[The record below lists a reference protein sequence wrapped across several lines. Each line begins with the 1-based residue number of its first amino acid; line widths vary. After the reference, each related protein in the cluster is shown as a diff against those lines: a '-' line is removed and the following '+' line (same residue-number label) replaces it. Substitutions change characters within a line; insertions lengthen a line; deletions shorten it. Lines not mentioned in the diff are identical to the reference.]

1 MAEVGK
7 YNKLKVVKELE
18 FGLYL
23 DGEALGEILLPRRYV
38 PEDTKP
44 GDELEV
50 FLYFDSE
57 DRIIA
62 TTLKPYATV
71 GEFAYL
77 DVASTNRI
85 GAFLDWGLPKDLLV
99 PFREQ
104 RLEMQEGKY
113 YIVYIYLDDESGRIA
128 ASAKIDKFLDNTPV
142 EYSFNQQVDI
152 LIVQQTDL
160 GFKVVVNN
168 QHSGMIYTNEI
179 FTTVNKGDRLKAY
192 VKHIR
197 EDEKLDI
204 SLQELGYDGI
214 DGLSRTVMQK
224 IESAGG
230 RLMLS
235 DKSSSEEIAAI
246 FGCSKKSYKKAI
258 GALYK
263 ERIIKIN
270 PDSIELIKK
279 GAKQ

>member
-1 MAEVGK
+1 
-7 YNKLKVVKELE
+7 
-18 FGLYL
+18 
-23 DGEALGEILLPRRYV
+23 
-38 PEDTKP
+38 
-44 GDELEV
+44 
-50 FLYFDSE
+50 
-57 DRIIA
+57 
-62 TTLKPYATV
+62 
-71 GEFAYL
+71 
-77 DVASTNRI
+77 
-85 GAFLDWGLPKDLLV
+85 
-99 PFREQ
+99 Q